1 MVGLHVERHKLGYYS
16 GFALLV
22 KKCYFYDF
30 LQEFLQ
36 EIFSPNT
43 HTFCR
48 KKKHFWNIFFFQ
60 QHVFFQE
67 SYLRF

>member
-43 HTFCR
+43 HTFY
-48 KKKHFWNIFFFQ
+48 FLISFVLMF
-60 QHVFFQE
+60 VFASFVLF
-67 SYLRF
+67 S